1 MIYTGNYENCSKS
14 SKFVSISND
23 SDKKLNYKGRYYSP
37 LVPKLELLK
46 KWKANIGKIKE
57 EENMRYYI
65 ENYYK
70 EVLEE
75 LDIPELFYELGSKFI
90 IGGHENSDEF
100 SQRYIVAAYLELML
114 GIEINE
120 IKIDNNKIIT
130 LPKNQMYK
138 KISNIL
144 CETIIKDI
152 DSRPE
157 RKQKTM
163 ILI

>member
-1 MIYTGNYENCSKS
+1 
-14 SKFVSISND
+14 
-23 SDKKLNYKGRYYSP
+23 
-37 LVPKLELLK
+37 
-46 KWKANIGKIKE
+46 
-57 EENMRYYI
+57 
-65 ENYYK
+65 
-70 EVLEE
+70 
-75 LDIPELFYELGSKFI
+75 
-90 IGGHENSDEF
+90 
-100 SQRYIVAAYLELML
+100 ML